1 MRGQAIL
8 IHFLRLK
15 YFKNYL
21 KYEKF
26 ENIKKNIFISFYFQ
40 KNGKKYQFLFEKYFF
55 KFFLNFRLHASKL
68 LFFATKMT
76 EKHFTKVAKSGKIKN
91 VACWFTV
98 CVGGSVGAEVII
110 AVAWHPSIFG
120 MWFCDE
126 LSSPVITVTWQSMWH
141 AYHVVLPMQSIMCR
155 LE

>member
-26 ENIKKNIFISFYFQ
+26 ENIKNFILIFKKIERNINFCL
-40 KNGKKYQFLFEKYFF
+40 KKYFF
-55 KFFLNFRLHASKL
+55 SFIFFKFLITCVQIAS
-68 LFFATKMT
+68 FATKMT

-98 CVGGSVGAEVII
+98 CVWGGECWCGKQYSEGRGGGELYVYALKNWGDSFI
-110 AVAWHPSIFG
+110 AKA
-120 MWFCDE
+120 
-126 LSSPVITVTWQSMWH
+126 T
-141 AYHVVLPMQSIMCR
+141 
-155 LE
+155 